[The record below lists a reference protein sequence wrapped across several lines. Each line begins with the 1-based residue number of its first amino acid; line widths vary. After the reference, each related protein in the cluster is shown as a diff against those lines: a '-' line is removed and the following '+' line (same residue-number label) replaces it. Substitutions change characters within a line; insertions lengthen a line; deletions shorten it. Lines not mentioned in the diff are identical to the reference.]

1 MPLTYNKLDE
11 LTKQIEAAPTVELYL
26 KRCVLYQQ
34 TGLYH
39 EALNDCYSALE
50 IDPDNAEAKS
60 ARRNDRGHIRLFL
73 HRQTESVT

>member
-11 LTKQIEAAPTVELYL
+11 LTKHIEAAPTVELYL

-50 IDPDNAEAKS
+50 IDPDNAEAK
-60 ARRNDRGHIRLFL
+60 AHAEMIEAIFGYFYTDRLNP
-73 HRQTESVT
+73 